1 MLLKEHLA
9 TKIVSVEL
17 HDSDEYI
24 ANAEDAAVAKFS
36 CGRAKFTFRDFLRA
50 NCYELKLRADVFPLK
65 RDEVDNTQNLDL
77 NTTAKKGE
85 KTVEKGSPYLN
96 SATFS
101 VIMANLARP
110 IGEFNEKKELKKLQD
125 QAKELAS
132 QADHDAADKLSD
144 KPTSEMNKSHGSEG
158 FHKKEDWNPNEAI
171 FERMILIIPYKAP
184 EMV

>member
-1 MLLKEHLA
+1 MFLVGHLDHVLLKEHLA
-9 TKIVSVEL
+9 TKIVSIEL

-96 SATFS
+96 SATFA

-110 IGEFNEKKELKKLQD
+110 IGEFNEKKELKKIQQ
-125 QAKELAS
+125 QAKE
-132 QADHDAADKLSD
+132 
-144 KPTSEMNKSHGSEG
+144 
-158 FHKKEDWNPNEAI
+158 
-171 FERMILIIPYKAP
+171 
-184 EMV
+184 